1 MTLSDLGSI
10 GEFISSIGVIVTL
23 IYLAIQLRQNTEVM
37 RESQR
42 IARVDAMT
50 SKNELIERSSAQAAI
65 NPEILEIR
73 LRAKKEGVRGLSEL
87 ETARLMSWEA
97 ARAMRLESQFFQWE
111 NGLLDDDYY
120 DQFRTAISNSAPL
133 WKELGLDYGRPTFRD
148 AVDGILSERDA

>member
-23 IYLAIQLRQNTEVM
+23 IYLAIQLKQNTEAM

-50 SKNELIERSSAQAAI
+50 TKNELIERSSAQAAI
-65 NPEILEIR
+65 NPEILELR
-73 LRAKKEGVRGLSEL
+73 LRAKKEGVGGLSEL
-87 ETARLMSWEA
+87 ETARLVSWEA

-120 DQFRTAISNSAPL
+120 DQFRRAISNSAPL
-133 WKELGLDYGRPTFRD
+133 WKALGLDYGRPTFRD
-148 AVDGILSERDA
+148 AVDRILSERDA